1 MLFVVCLIFNERGI
15 PPTMEGRFINDFF
28 IYFLIKKKKI
38 KKNDS
43 KNRSTAPNCNFDV
56 KPDP

>member
-15 PPTMEGRFINDFF
+15 PPTMEGRFIND
-28 IYFLIKKKKI
+28 
-38 KKNDS
+38 S
-43 KNRSTAPNCNFDV
+43 KNHSTAPNCNFDV